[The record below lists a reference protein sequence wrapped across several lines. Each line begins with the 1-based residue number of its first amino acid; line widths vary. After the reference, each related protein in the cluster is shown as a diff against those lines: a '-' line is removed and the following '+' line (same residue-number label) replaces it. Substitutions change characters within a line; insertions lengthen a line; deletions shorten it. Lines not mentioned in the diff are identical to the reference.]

1 MVETEVTYR
10 GTELIIFKFTVH
22 MCISNAMFLFLFLGL
37 LNLILLNLMY
47 LIALHE
53 CVYVY

>member
-10 GTELIIFKFTVH
+10 GTETIIFKFTVD

-47 LIALHE
+47 LIAFHE